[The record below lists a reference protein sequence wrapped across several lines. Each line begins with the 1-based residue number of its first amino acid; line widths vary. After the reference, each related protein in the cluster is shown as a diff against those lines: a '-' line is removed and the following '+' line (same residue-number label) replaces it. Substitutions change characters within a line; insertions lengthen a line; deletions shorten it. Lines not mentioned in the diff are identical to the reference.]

1 MKNKLWLELL
11 RRSLEDNL
19 RLINEDFIIGSNS
32 ITGDL
37 ITASEMIKLIENDD
51 DVIYEFFEDVLSTT
65 IRMIQLRWAK
75 QLKENDSV

>member
-1 MKNKLWLELL
+1 MKENKLWLELL

-19 RLINEDFIIGSNS
+19 RLVNEDFIIASNS

-51 DVIYEFFEDVLSTT
+51 DIIYEFFEDVLSTT

-75 QLKENDSV
+75 QLKEND

>member
-19 RLINEDFIIGSNS
+19 RLINEDFIIASNS